1 MSILFL
7 ISLAL
12 STRSIESRMSQDGRI
27 FCDGIE
33 DDYLEFNAGAIVP
46 IILSDQKGKLVV

>member
-1 MSILFL
+1 
-7 ISLAL
+7 
-12 STRSIESRMSQDGRI
+12 MSQDGRI